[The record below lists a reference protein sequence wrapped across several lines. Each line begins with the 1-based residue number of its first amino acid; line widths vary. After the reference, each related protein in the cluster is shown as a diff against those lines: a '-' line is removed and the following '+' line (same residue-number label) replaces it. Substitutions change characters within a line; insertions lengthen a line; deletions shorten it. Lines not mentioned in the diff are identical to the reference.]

1 MAKRNGRD
9 WDALRDEWVDRRL
22 RGEALDRKDFAKEK
36 RIPYDTLRRHAGTW
50 QDRLDRREEEVQTL
64 VHDRTTID
72 HATMRI
78 AILEEREPLRKLFM
92 QQADAWLE
100 WAQEQARMPS
110 AERTLLPIKDMVAL
124 ETLLVKQAE
133 VGAGLPKEHVVRHDE
148 VHDTV
153 VTNRREMKHLE
164 GTVVELC
171 HWQKENRAR
180 KKREARK
187 AKA

>member
-9 WDALRDEWVDRRL
+9 WEALRDEWVDRRL

-36 RIPYDTLRRHAGTW
+36 RVPYDTLRRHAGTW
-50 QDRLDRREEEVQTL
+50 QDHLDRREEEVQVL
-64 VHDRTTID
+64 VRDRTTID

-78 AILEEREPLRKLFM
+78 AILEEREPLREFFM
-92 QQADAWLE
+92 DQW
-100 WAQEQARMPS
+100 
-110 AERTLLPIKDMVAL
+110 ERWKAAMKEDKDERVELREMIQLGNLMV
-124 ETLLVKQAE
+124 KMAE

-153 VTNRREMKHLE
+153 ATNRREMKHLE
-164 GTVVELC
+164 GTVIELC
-171 HWQKENRAR
+171 QWRKDNRER

-187 AKA
+187 TKA